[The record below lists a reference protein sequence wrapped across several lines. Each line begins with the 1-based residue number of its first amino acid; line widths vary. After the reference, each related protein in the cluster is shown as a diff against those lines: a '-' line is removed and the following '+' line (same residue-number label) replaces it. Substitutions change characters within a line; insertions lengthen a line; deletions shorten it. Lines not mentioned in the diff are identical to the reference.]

1 VEARAADA
9 VPTNA
14 SPATAASA
22 PKTCA
27 GAWDFIDTN
36 CQLTWYGI
44 TVYGT
49 IDAGVGWQSHGA
61 PFDPR
66 SAVSASYLIQKQN
79 RSAMWGAAPNA
90 LSQSIIGIKGT
101 EPIGGNTSLVFALD
115 AGFDPSRSP
124 RPFLLAEPAQNSNRA
139 RHCEP
144 LRGAT
149 SQLTYRCSSLL
160 RLFNLREGPRSS
172 ATERDPQSSG
182 TPPAQELETNFD
194 EFSACSDAEAVSG
207 GVVRVSVLVAPQ
219 GVLRI
224 VHMTNDRHR
233 DHSDGCADD

>member
-1 VEARAADA
+1 LCAVEARAADA

-49 IDAGVGWQSHGA
+49 IGAGVGWQSHGA

-124 RPFLLAEPAQNSNRA
+124 RPYLSTRTGTEFQSRTALRAVARGDKPADLPVQQPTS
-139 RHCEP
+139 P
-144 LRGAT
+144 L
-149 SQLTYRCSSLL
+149 
-160 RLFNLREGPRSS
+160 
-172 ATERDPQSSG
+172 QS
-182 TPPAQELETNFD
+182 
-194 EFSACSDAEAVSG
+194 
-207 GVVRVSVLVAPQ
+207 
-219 GVLRI
+219 
-224 VHMTNDRHR
+224 
-233 DHSDGCADD
+233 